1 MRAIRARLL
10 HVESTGTLRWQYFED
25 GVIIIE
31 SGLIKEIV
39 DADQGQRDGLDL
51 SQCEDRRD
59 TLLIPGLID
68 THVHSSKLT
77 SLLHTADS
85 YWTG

>member
-10 HVESTGTLRWQYFED
+10 HVESTGTLRWKYLED
-25 GVIIIE
+25 GVIIVE

-39 DADQGQRDGLDL
+39 DAGQGQRDGLDL

-59 TLLIPGLID
+59 MLLIPGLID
-68 THVHSSKLT
+68 THVHSPQIDVI
-77 SLLHTADS
+77 AS
-85 YWTG
+85 YS